1 MGLVRGAE
9 CREKETC
16 PGRGCRE
23 KGTCSGRWNS
33 EGDSSG
39 EADVGRWRFVG
50 GGKCREEETCPGRQ
64 VSGEEDLSREVG
76 VERRVLSGEA
86 GVGHSDAVIR
96 PVEMV
101 LESLPQCW
109 L

>member
-1 MGLVRGAE
+1 MS
-9 CREKETC
+9 REGDLSRE
-16 PGRGCRE
+16 GVSGEGDMLREVEFRRRFIGGGGCRE
-23 KGTCSGRWNS
+23 M
-33 EGDSSG
+33 
-39 EADVGRWRFVG
+39 
-50 GGKCREEETCPGRQ
+50 ETFRGRQ
-64 VSGEEDLSREVG
+64 VSGGRDLSREAGVRRRNLSREVG